1 MSVCVD
7 AGLIIKCLVCETDS
21 DEALA
26 WLSAHEQDE
35 LLAPALIAAE
45 VASVLRKKVQR
56 GEISEGQAEEA
67 LDIFAALDIK
77 LVWDYPLIQRAF
89 RLSCQLDRPN
99 VYDAAYLA
107 LAERERCDLWTAD
120 LRFVHVAAQSYP
132 FIRSLG

>member
-1 MSVCVD
+1 MKANIHPKWYED
-7 AGLIIKCLVCETDS
+7 AVVSCACGNTFPVGASKPQIK
-21 DEALA
+21 
-26 WLSAHEQDE
+26 
-35 LLAPALIAAE
+35 
-45 VASVLRKKVQR
+45 
-56 GEISEGQAEEA
+56 

-99 VYDAAYLA
+99 VYDAVYLA